1 MLLAISLTGNPSLA
15 QPFILHKSTVFEA
28 GQDDNDSYRIPSL
41 VVTPKGTLLAF
52 CEARKVS
59 STDKTPTDIVV
70 KRSTDNGM
78 TWSGM
83 HFLTHGNQ
91 EAFMDPVA
99 LVDEVTGTIFLF
111 ANRWPANDVSMN
123 ENSAWVITSTDDGQS
138 WSEPLNITSEIVAP
152 GHLMNGFG
160 PGSGFQMKGGIYH
173 NRLILPTRQNDGQN
187 LRNRTVYSDDHGNT
201 WHVGEPA
208 DVGGEYEITEAS
220 PDTLIY
226 TLRAGNGMRKKGW
239 SYDGGISW
247 NPAVDDPQLQTTKLY
262 GGCQSSILSVGDVLL
277 YSGPAGGNPDNMH
290 EDRQNLRIY
299 RSFDKGR
306 SWSDHMLLFDKAAGY
321 SNMAQLPN
329 GDLALIF
336 ETADTEGFPR
346 MLPGLRPPGW
356 MRLDVILMPK
366 DLIHS
371 SWD

>member
-1 MLLAISLTGNPSLA
+1 MVA
-15 QPFILHKSTVFEA
+15 
-28 GQDDNDSYRIPSL
+28 
-41 VVTPKGTLLAF
+41 TPNGTLLAF
-52 CEARKVS
+52 CEARKIS

-111 ANRWPANDVSMN
+111 ANRWPANDVSMK

-173 NRLILPTRQNDGQN
+173 NRLILPTRQHDGQN
-187 LRNRTVYSDDHGNT
+187 LRNRTVYSDDHGKT

-247 NPAVDDPQLQTTKLY
+247 TPAVEDPQLQTTKLY

-299 RSFDKGR
+299 RCFDKGR

-356 MRLDVILMPK
+356 MRLDVIHLSK
-366 DLIHS
+366 DLITS
-371 SWD
+371 SWAVK